1 MAEEDEVVVL
11 KSVGGVDEDSHKLSG
26 NPTTNLLTIE
36 SIHLQCD
43 NDLVDNDDLHLAV
56 IVTQAHKWKPNNKYS
71 ICWGFF
77 CS

>member
-1 MAEEDEVVVL
+1 
-11 KSVGGVDEDSHKLSG
+11 LSG

>member
-11 KSVGGVDEDSHKLSG
+11 KSVGGVDEDSHKLNE

-71 ICWGFF
+71 ICWGFL